1 MADRNLNIRV
11 AFSALNNM
19 SRPVNAAR
27 QSAAAL
33 ASQINQ
39 TKTSIKGLERQ
50 ATSFDRLTAAN
61 KKTTEQL
68 AQAKEQARQMA
79 AAYGP
84 LRQRSAEQVAA
95 LNQQRVAIRQ
105 LTQQQKGEQTQ
116 LNQLRASFYSEG
128 IAISSASR
136 ATEQI
141 NQRTAQYNRQLA
153 EQQRRLDA
161 VNQAQ
166 ARYSRAKETGE
177 KMMSGG
183 MKTAA
188 VGAATLAPVAA
199 AVKSYSSLEDA
210 MKGVAKQVNGL
221 RDDSGNRTPQYEEM
235 QRAIM
240 DASEKLPMAN
250 GAVDYAALVE
260 GGARMGVANS
270 DDPWEKQKADLLAFA
285 SMAAKASVA
294 FELPADQLSESL
306 GKIAGLYKIPTQ
318 NIEQLG
324 DAINYLDDNAKS
336 KGSDIIDVL
345 QRVGGLA
352 SQLDY
357 KQAAALGSTFL
368 TLGSPAEV
376 AASATN
382 AMVREL
388 SIATVQ
394 SDKFLG
400 ALDEIGVNAERV
412 QKSMSV
418 DAMGTIISVLE
429 ASKKLAPDKQVA
441 NLTQIFG
448 KEFGDDA
455 QKLANNL
462 PELRRQ
468 IELTQGA
475 AAKGS
480 MNRESDINKASL
492 SAQWQLTKTGAVNA
506 FSSAGETLR
515 EPLMDIMLTVSK
527 VVGSVRRWV
536 EANPALVG
544 SIMKVTAAIGALLV
558 VVGGLM
564 LSIGAVLGP
573 MALVRLS
580 FTTLAGSGG
589 VTPLIG
595 SLGKLSSTLRGL
607 IPSLSGVGRSIKD
620 WPALF
625 RSAASGITQFS
636 KQAIGG
642 LNTALMA
649 LSRGAVAAGQ
659 GLFTLFTR
667 PMTAITWLGNGLRT
681 LATSGFGA
689 LLNVGRTVM
698 MALGGGLSL
707 LLSPIGI
714 LVIALSAAAIAVIK
728 FWEPIKAFFT
738 GFYTGLMSGLQPLTS
753 AFSTAFAPLAP
764 LFDSIGNAVGGVWEW
779 FTKLFEPI
787 QFSNEALASCTS
799 AGETFGKVVGNA
811 LSALTPIIEGIA
823 RGIGWVL
830 EKLGAIPDA
839 TKAAQQAAESMHKD
853 PVVWEWDPQQKKMV
867 KKGWNW
873 SPKDDQQKKTNQK
886 QQQAIDQ
893 QKKQES
899 LINSLKGPAN
909 IVPKMSSSLDKIATN
924 TTEKKDGPGEIVFK
938 NKQPYI
944 PIRGGYSEPLKQAQ
958 RQLPSLTDWVTQQAG
973 SLIASVTPWQVEK
986 PAARVPVSAS
996 PSAASVAALMPA
1008 PGGDVYNLS
1017 FDFSGQKLD
1026 EESIIRRVREELALA
1041 KQQADRRKR
1050 SQLIDHV

>member
-95 LNQQRVAIRQ
+95 LNQQRAAIRQ

-240 DASEKLPMAN
+240 GASEKLPMAN

-285 SMAAKASVA
+285 SMAAKASAA

-400 ALDEIGVNAERV
+400 ALDEIGVNAEKV

-515 EPLMDIMLTVSK
+515 DPLMDIMLTVSK

-558 VVGGLM
+558 VMGGLM

-787 QFSNEALASCTS
+787 QFSSEALASCTS

-830 EKLGAIPDA
+830 EKLGVIPDA

-909 IVPKMSSSLDKIATN
+909 IVPKMSNSLDKIATN

-986 PAARVPVSAS
+986 PAARMPVSAS

-1008 PGGDVYNLS
+1008 PGGDVYNLN

-1026 EESIIRRVREELALA
+1026 EETIIRRVREELALA

-1050 SQLIDHV
+1050 SQLTDHV

>member
-95 LNQQRVAIRQ
+95 LNQQRAAIRQ

-270 DDPWEKQKADLLAFA
+270 DDPWQKQKADLLSFA

-368 TLGSPAEV
+368 TLGTPAEV

-394 SDKFLG
+394 GKNFMQGLDALG
-400 ALDEIGVNAERV
+400 LSAEKV

-429 ASKKLAPDKQVA
+429 ASKKLAPDQQVA

-544 SIMKVTAAIGALLV
+544 SIMKVTAAIGTLLV

-580 FTTLAGSGG
+580 FTTLAGEGGIARLTGG
-589 VTPLIG
+589 VMRLGGAFQWLAGSPMQALLSAGRMVFGPLI
-595 SLGKLSSTLRGL
+595 TLLAGISAPVWGL
-607 IPSLSGVGRSIKD
+607 I
-620 WPALF
+620 ALF
-625 RSAASGITQFS
+625 
-636 KQAIGG
+636 
-642 LNTALMA
+642 
-649 LSRGAVAAGQ
+649 
-659 GLFTLFTR
+659 
-667 PMTAITWLGNGLRT
+667 
-681 LATSGFGA
+681 
-689 LLNVGRTVM
+689 
-698 MALGGGLSL
+698 
-707 LLSPIGI
+707 
-714 LVIALSAAAIAVIK
+714 AAAAVAVIK
-728 FWEPIKAFFT
+728 FWQPIKAFFS
-738 GFYTGLMSGLQPLTS
+738 GFFTGLMAGLQPITQ
-753 AFSTAFAPLAP
+753 AFNAVFAPLAP
-764 LFDSIGNAVGGVWEW
+764 IFDSIGNAISGVWEW
-779 FTKLFEPI
+779 FTKLLEPI
-787 QFSNEALASCTS
+787 QFSSEALASCTS
-799 AGETFGKVVGNA
+799 AGETFGKVVGGA
-811 LSALTPIIEGIA
+811 ISALTLPIQAVAKGL
-823 RGIGWVL
+823 GWIL

-839 TKAAQQAAESMHKD
+839 AKAAQQVAQQMTPEAVNNLADRVNAFSGDVQAVAKESKKAEEK
-853 PVVWEWDPQQKKMV
+853 
-867 KKGWNW
+867 
-873 SPKDDQQKKTNQK
+873 KKT
-886 QQQAIDQ
+886 DE
-893 QKKQES
+893 QKKQDN

-909 IVPKMSSSLDKIATN
+909 IVPKMSSSLDKIANN

-1008 PGGDVYNLS
+1008 PGGDVYNLN

-1026 EESIIRRVREELALA
+1026 EETIIRRVREELALA

-1050 SQLIDHV
+1050 SQLTDHV

>member
-95 LNQQRVAIRQ
+95 LNQQRAAIRQ

-128 IAISSASR
+128 IAIRSASR

-270 DDPWEKQKADLLAFA
+270 DDPWEKQKADLLSFA

-400 ALDEIGVNAERV
+400 ALDEIGVNAEKV

-515 EPLMDIMLTVSK
+515 DPLMDIMLTVSK

-558 VVGGLM
+558 VMGGLM

-580 FTTLAGSGG
+580 FTSLAGSGG

-659 GLFTLFTR
+659 GLFTLITR

-787 QFSNEALASCTS
+787 QFSSEALASCTS

-986 PAARVPVSAS
+986 PAARVPVSVS
-996 PSAASVAALMPA
+996 PSASSVAALMPA
-1008 PGGDVYNLS
+1008 PGGDVYNLN

-1026 EESIIRRVREELALA
+1026 EETIIRRVREELALA

-1050 SQLIDHV
+1050 SQLTDHV

>member
-95 LNQQRVAIRQ
+95 LNQQRAAIRQ

-188 VGAATLAPVAA
+188 VGTATLAPVAA

-400 ALDEIGVNAERV
+400 ALDEIGVNAEKV

-580 FTTLAGSGG
+580 FTTLAGEGGIARLTGG
-589 VTPLIG
+589 VMRLGGAFQWLAGSPMQALLSAGRMVFGPLI
-595 SLGKLSSTLRGL
+595 TLLAGISAPVWGL
-607 IPSLSGVGRSIKD
+607 I
-620 WPALF
+620 ALF
-625 RSAASGITQFS
+625 
-636 KQAIGG
+636 
-642 LNTALMA
+642 
-649 LSRGAVAAGQ
+649 
-659 GLFTLFTR
+659 
-667 PMTAITWLGNGLRT
+667 
-681 LATSGFGA
+681 
-689 LLNVGRTVM
+689 
-698 MALGGGLSL
+698 
-707 LLSPIGI
+707 
-714 LVIALSAAAIAVIK
+714 AAAAVAVIK
-728 FWEPIKAFFT
+728 FWEPIQAFFT
-738 GFYTGLMSGLQPLTS
+738 GFFNGIMTGLQPVFD
-753 AFSTAFAPLAP
+753 AFNAVFAPLAP
-764 LFDSIGNAVGGVWEW
+764 IFDAIGSAISGVWDW
-779 FTKLFEPI
+779 FTKLLEPI
-787 QFSNEALASCTS
+787 KFSSDALETCTTV
-799 AGETFGKVVGNA
+799 GETFGRVLGTAISGLLWPLQK
-811 LSALTPIIEGIA
+811 LMEGV
-823 RGIGWVL
+823 GWVL
-830 EKLGAIPDA
+830 EKLDLIPAGLDA
-839 TKAAQQAAESMHKD
+839 ANAKAESLKKD

-867 KKGWNW
+867 KKDWHW
-873 SPKDDQQKKTNQK
+873 SPDKPNQPK
-886 QQQAIDQ
+886 PPKPPITPKPVGIPDLMGAPN
-893 QKKQES
+893 
-899 LINSLKGPAN
+899 LT
-909 IVPKMSSSLDKIATN
+909 PKMSKSLDKIADN
-924 TTEKKDGPGEIVFK
+924 TGKMAAKDGPGEIVFK

-1008 PGGDVYNLS
+1008 PGGDVYNLN

-1026 EESIIRRVREELALA
+1026 EETIIRRVREELALA

-1050 SQLIDHV
+1050 SQLTDHV

>member
-95 LNQQRVAIRQ
+95 LNQQRAAIRQ

-400 ALDEIGVNAERV
+400 ALDEIGVNAEKV

-468 IELTQGA
+468 IELTKGA

-580 FTTLAGSGG
+580 FTTLAGEGGIARLTGG
-589 VTPLIG
+589 VMRLGGAFQWLAGSPMQALLSAGRMVFGPLI
-595 SLGKLSSTLRGL
+595 TLLAGISAPVWGL
-607 IPSLSGVGRSIKD
+607 I
-620 WPALF
+620 ALF
-625 RSAASGITQFS
+625 
-636 KQAIGG
+636 
-642 LNTALMA
+642 
-649 LSRGAVAAGQ
+649 
-659 GLFTLFTR
+659 
-667 PMTAITWLGNGLRT
+667 
-681 LATSGFGA
+681 
-689 LLNVGRTVM
+689 
-698 MALGGGLSL
+698 
-707 LLSPIGI
+707 
-714 LVIALSAAAIAVIK
+714 AAAAVAVIK
-728 FWEPIKAFFT
+728 FWQPIQAFFSGFFT
-738 GFYTGLMSGLQPLTS
+738 GLMAGLQPITQ
-753 AFSTAFAPLAP
+753 AFNAVFAPLAP
-764 LFDSIGNAVGGVWEW
+764 IFDSIGNAISGVWEW
-779 FTKLFEPI
+779 FTKLLEPI
-787 QFSNEALASCTS
+787 QFSSEALASCTS
-799 AGETFGKVVGNA
+799 AGETFGKVVGA
-811 LSALTPIIEGIA
+811 AISTLTLPIQA
-823 RGIGWVL
+823 VANGIGWIL

-996 PSAASVAALMPA
+996 PSAASVAAPMPA
-1008 PGGDVYNLS
+1008 PGGDVYNLN

-1026 EESIIRRVREELALA
+1026 EETIIRRVREELALA

-1050 SQLIDHV
+1050 SQLTDHV

>member
-95 LNQQRVAIRQ
+95 LNQQRAAIRQ

-240 DASEKLPMAN
+240 GASEKLPMAN

-260 GGARMGVANS
+260 GGARMGVANN

-400 ALDEIGVNAERV
+400 ALDEIGVNAEKV

-506 FSSAGETLR
+506 LSSAGETLR

-580 FTTLAGSGG
+580 FTTLAGEGGIARLTGG
-589 VTPLIG
+589 VMRLGGAFQWLAGSPMQALLSAGRMVFGPLI
-595 SLGKLSSTLRGL
+595 TLLAGISAPVWGL
-607 IPSLSGVGRSIKD
+607 I
-620 WPALF
+620 ALF
-625 RSAASGITQFS
+625 A
-636 KQAIGG
+636 
-642 LNTALMA
+642 
-649 LSRGAVAAGQ
+649 AVA
-659 GLFTLFTR
+659 
-667 PMTAITWLGNGLRT
+667 
-681 LATSGFGA
+681 
-689 LLNVGRTVM
+689 V
-698 MALGGGLSL
+698 
-707 LLSPIGI
+707 
-714 LVIALSAAAIAVIK
+714 AVIK
-728 FWEPIKAFFT
+728 FWQPIKAFFS
-738 GFYTGLMSGLQPLTS
+738 GFFTGLMAGLQPITQ
-753 AFSTAFAPLAP
+753 AFNAVFAPLAP
-764 LFDSIGNAVGGVWEW
+764 IFDSIGNAISGVWEW
-779 FTKLFEPI
+779 FTKLLEPI
-787 QFSNEALASCTS
+787 QFSSEALASCTS
-799 AGETFGKVVGNA
+799 AGETFGKVVGA
-811 LSALTPIIEGIA
+811 AISALTLPIQGVA
-823 RGIGWVL
+823 KGLGWIL

-839 TKAAQQAAESMHKD
+839 AKAAQQVAQQMTPEAVNNLADRFTTFAGDVQAITKESKKAEEK
-853 PVVWEWDPQQKKMV
+853 
-867 KKGWNW
+867 
-873 SPKDDQQKKTNQK
+873 KKT
-886 QQQAIDQ
+886 DE
-893 QKKQES
+893 QKKQDN

-909 IVPKMSSSLDKIATN
+909 IVPKMSNSLDKIATN
-924 TTEKKDGPGEIVFK
+924 TTEKKEGPGEIVFK

-1008 PGGDVYNLS
+1008 PGGDVYNLN

-1026 EESIIRRVREELALA
+1026 EETIIRRVREELALA

>member
-79 AAYGP
+79 TAYGP

-95 LNQQRVAIRQ
+95 LNQQRAAIRQ

-183 MKTAA
+183 MKIAA

-260 GGARMGVANS
+260 GGARMGVANI
-270 DDPWEKQKADLLAFA
+270 DDPWEKQKADLLSFA

-368 TLGSPAEV
+368 TLGTPAEV

-394 SDKFLG
+394 GKNFMQGLDALG
-400 ALDEIGVNAERV
+400 LSAEKV

-429 ASKKLAPDKQVA
+429 ASKKLAPDQQVA

-580 FTTLAGSGG
+580 FTTLAGEGGIARLTGG
-589 VTPLIG
+589 VMRLGGAFQWLAGSPMQALLSAGRMVFGPLI
-595 SLGKLSSTLRGL
+595 TLLAGISAPVWGL
-607 IPSLSGVGRSIKD
+607 I
-620 WPALF
+620 ALF
-625 RSAASGITQFS
+625 
-636 KQAIGG
+636 
-642 LNTALMA
+642 
-649 LSRGAVAAGQ
+649 
-659 GLFTLFTR
+659 
-667 PMTAITWLGNGLRT
+667 
-681 LATSGFGA
+681 
-689 LLNVGRTVM
+689 
-698 MALGGGLSL
+698 
-707 LLSPIGI
+707 
-714 LVIALSAAAIAVIK
+714 SAAAVAVIK
-728 FWEPIKAFFT
+728 FWQPIKAFFS
-738 GFYTGLMSGLQPLTS
+738 GFFTGLMAGLQPITQ
-753 AFSTAFAPLAP
+753 AFNAVFAPLAP
-764 LFDSIGNAVGGVWEW
+764 IFDSIGNAISGVWEW
-779 FTKLFEPI
+779 FTKLLEPI
-787 QFSNEALASCTS
+787 QFSSEALASCTS
-799 AGETFGKVVGNA
+799 AGETFGKVVGGA
-811 LSALTPIIEGIA
+811 ISALTLPIQSVAKGL
-823 RGIGWVL
+823 GWIL

-839 TKAAQQAAESMHKD
+839 AKAAQQVAQQMTPEAVNNLADRVNAFSGDVQAVAKESKKAEEK
-853 PVVWEWDPQQKKMV
+853 
-867 KKGWNW
+867 
-873 SPKDDQQKKTNQK
+873 KKT
-886 QQQAIDQ
+886 DE
-893 QKKQES
+893 QKKQDN

-1008 PGGDVYNLS
+1008 PGGDVYNLN

-1026 EESIIRRVREELALA
+1026 EETIIRRVREELALA

-1050 SQLIDHV
+1050 SQLTDHV

>member
-95 LNQQRVAIRQ
+95 LNQQRAAIRQ

-368 TLGSPAEV
+368 TLGTPAEV

-394 SDKFLG
+394 GKNFMQGLDALG
-400 ALDEIGVNAERV
+400 LSAEKV

-429 ASKKLAPDKQVA
+429 ASKKLAPDQQVA

-580 FTTLAGSGG
+580 FTTLAGEGGIARLTGG
-589 VTPLIG
+589 VMRLGGAFQWLAGSPMQALLSAGRMVFGPLI
-595 SLGKLSSTLRGL
+595 TLLAGISAPVWGL
-607 IPSLSGVGRSIKD
+607 I
-620 WPALF
+620 ALF
-625 RSAASGITQFS
+625 
-636 KQAIGG
+636 
-642 LNTALMA
+642 
-649 LSRGAVAAGQ
+649 
-659 GLFTLFTR
+659 
-667 PMTAITWLGNGLRT
+667 
-681 LATSGFGA
+681 
-689 LLNVGRTVM
+689 
-698 MALGGGLSL
+698 
-707 LLSPIGI
+707 
-714 LVIALSAAAIAVIK
+714 AAAAVAVIK
-728 FWEPIKAFFT
+728 FWEPIQAFFT
-738 GFYTGLMSGLQPLTS
+738 GFFNGIMTGLQPVFD
-753 AFSTAFAPLAP
+753 AFNAVFAPLAP
-764 LFDSIGNAVGGVWEW
+764 IFDAIGSAISGVWDW
-779 FTKLFEPI
+779 FTKLLEPI
-787 QFSNEALASCTS
+787 KFSSDALETCTTV
-799 AGETFGKVVGNA
+799 GETFGRVLGTAISGLLWPLQK
-811 LSALTPIIEGIA
+811 LMEGV
-823 RGIGWVL
+823 GWVL
-830 EKLGAIPDA
+830 EKLDLIPAGLDA
-839 TKAAQQAAESMHKD
+839 ANAKAESLKKD

-867 KKGWNW
+867 KKDWHW
-873 SPKDDQQKKTNQK
+873 SPDKPNQPK
-886 QQQAIDQ
+886 PPKPPITPKPVGIPDLMGAPN
-893 QKKQES
+893 
-899 LINSLKGPAN
+899 LT
-909 IVPKMSSSLDKIATN
+909 PKMSKSLDKIADN
-924 TTEKKDGPGEIVFK
+924 TGKMAAKDGPGEIVFK

-1008 PGGDVYNLS
+1008 PCGDVYNLN

-1026 EESIIRRVREELALA
+1026 EETIIRRVREELALA

-1050 SQLIDHV
+1050 SQLTDHV

>member
-95 LNQQRVAIRQ
+95 LNQQRAAIRQ

-188 VGAATLAPVAA
+188 VGAATLVPVAA

-270 DDPWEKQKADLLAFA
+270 DDPWQKQKADLLSFA

-368 TLGSPAEV
+368 TLGTPAEV

-394 SDKFLG
+394 GKNFMQGLDALG
-400 ALDEIGVNAERV
+400 LSAEKV

-429 ASKKLAPDKQVA
+429 ASKKLAPDQQVA

-515 EPLMDIMLTVSK
+515 DPLMDIMLTVSK

-558 VVGGLM
+558 VMGGLM

-580 FTTLAGSGG
+580 FTSLAGEGGIARLTGGVMRLGGAFQWLAGSPMQALLSAGRMVFG
-589 VTPLIG
+589 PLI
-595 SLGKLSSTLRGL
+595 TLLAGISAPVWGL
-607 IPSLSGVGRSIKD
+607 I
-620 WPALF
+620 ALF
-625 RSAASGITQFS
+625 A
-636 KQAIGG
+636 
-642 LNTALMA
+642 
-649 LSRGAVAAGQ
+649 AVA
-659 GLFTLFTR
+659 
-667 PMTAITWLGNGLRT
+667 
-681 LATSGFGA
+681 
-689 LLNVGRTVM
+689 V
-698 MALGGGLSL
+698 
-707 LLSPIGI
+707 
-714 LVIALSAAAIAVIK
+714 AVIK
-728 FWEPIKAFFT
+728 FWQPIKAFFS
-738 GFYTGLMSGLQPLTS
+738 GFFTGLMAGLQPITQS
-753 AFSTAFAPLAP
+753 FNAVFAPLAP
-764 LFDSIGNAVGGVWEW
+764 IFNSIGNAISGVWEW
-779 FTKLFEPI
+779 FTKLLEPI
-787 QFSNEALASCTS
+787 QFSSEALASCTS
-799 AGETFGKVVGNA
+799 AGETFGKVVGA
-811 LSALTPIIEGIA
+811 AISALTLPIQAVAKGL
-823 RGIGWVL
+823 GWIL

-839 TKAAQQAAESMHKD
+839 AKAAQQVAQQMTPEAVNNLADRVNAFSGDVQAVAKERKKAEEK
-853 PVVWEWDPQQKKMV
+853 
-867 KKGWNW
+867 
-873 SPKDDQQKKTNQK
+873 KKT
-886 QQQAIDQ
+886 DE
-893 QKKQES
+893 QKKQDN

-909 IVPKMSSSLDKIATN
+909 IVPKMSNSLDKIATN

-986 PAARVPVSAS
+986 PAARMPVSAS

-1008 PGGDVYNLS
+1008 PGGDVYNLN

-1026 EESIIRRVREELALA
+1026 EETIIRRVREELALA

-1050 SQLIDHV
+1050 SQLTDHV

>member
-95 LNQQRVAIRQ
+95 LNQQRAAIRQ

-153 EQQRRLDA
+153 EQQRRLEA

-400 ALDEIGVNAERV
+400 ALDEIGVNAEKV

-506 FSSAGETLR
+506 LSSAGETLR

-544 SIMKVTAAIGALLV
+544 SIMKVTAAIGVLLV

-564 LSIGAVLGP
+564 LTIGAVLGP

-787 QFSNEALASCTS
+787 QFSSEALASCTS

-1026 EESIIRRVREELALA
+1026 EETIIRRVREELALA

>member
-95 LNQQRVAIRQ
+95 LNQQRAAIRQ
-105 LTQQQKGEQTQ
+105 LTQQQKGEQMQ

-153 EQQRRLDA
+153 EQKRRLDA

-260 GGARMGVANS
+260 GGARMGVANI
-270 DDPWEKQKADLLAFA
+270 DDPWEKQKADLLSFA

-368 TLGSPAEV
+368 TLGTPAEV

-394 SDKFLG
+394 GKNFMQGLDALG
-400 ALDEIGVNAERV
+400 LSAEKV

-429 ASKKLAPDKQVA
+429 ASKKLAPDQQVA

-580 FTTLAGSGG
+580 FTTLAGEGGIARLTGG
-589 VTPLIG
+589 VMRLGGAFQWLAGSPMQALLSAGRMVFGPLIMLLAG
-595 SLGKLSSTLRGL
+595 ISAPVWGL
-607 IPSLSGVGRSIKD
+607 I
-620 WPALF
+620 ALF
-625 RSAASGITQFS
+625 
-636 KQAIGG
+636 
-642 LNTALMA
+642 
-649 LSRGAVAAGQ
+649 
-659 GLFTLFTR
+659 
-667 PMTAITWLGNGLRT
+667 
-681 LATSGFGA
+681 
-689 LLNVGRTVM
+689 
-698 MALGGGLSL
+698 
-707 LLSPIGI
+707 
-714 LVIALSAAAIAVIK
+714 SAAAVAVIK
-728 FWEPIKAFFT
+728 FWQPIKAFFS
-738 GFYTGLMSGLQPLTS
+738 GFFTGLMAGLQPITQ
-753 AFSTAFAPLAP
+753 AFNAVFAPLAP
-764 LFDSIGNAVGGVWEW
+764 IFDSIGNAISGVWEW
-779 FTKLFEPI
+779 FTKLLEPI
-787 QFSNEALASCTS
+787 QFSSEALASCTS
-799 AGETFGKVVGNA
+799 AGETFGKVVGGA
-811 LSALTPIIEGIA
+811 ISALTLPIQSVAKGL
-823 RGIGWVL
+823 GWIL

-839 TKAAQQAAESMHKD
+839 AKAAQQVAQQMTPEAVNNLADRVNAFSGDVQAVAKESKKAEEK
-853 PVVWEWDPQQKKMV
+853 
-867 KKGWNW
+867 
-873 SPKDDQQKKTNQK
+873 KKT
-886 QQQAIDQ
+886 DE
-893 QKKQES
+893 QKKQDN

-1008 PGGDVYNLS
+1008 PGGDVYNLN

-1026 EESIIRRVREELALA
+1026 EETIIRRVREELALA

-1050 SQLIDHV
+1050 SQLTDHV

>member
-95 LNQQRVAIRQ
+95 LNQQRAAIRQ

-221 RDDSGNRTPQYEEM
+221 RDNSGNRTPQYEEM

-368 TLGSPAEV
+368 TLGTPAEV

-394 SDKFLG
+394 GKNFMQGLDALG
-400 ALDEIGVNAERV
+400 LSAEKV

-429 ASKKLAPDKQVA
+429 ASKKLAPDQQVA

-515 EPLMDIMLTVSK
+515 DPLMDIMLTVSK

-580 FTTLAGSGG
+580 FTTLAGEGGIARLTGG
-589 VTPLIG
+589 VMRLGGAFQWLAG
-595 SLGKLSSTLRGL
+595 S
-607 IPSLSGVGRSIKD
+607 
-620 WPALF
+620 
-625 RSAASGITQFS
+625 
-636 KQAIGG
+636 
-642 LNTALMA
+642 
-649 LSRGAVAAGQ
+649 
-659 GLFTLFTR
+659 
-667 PMTAITWLGNGLRT
+667 PMQ
-681 LATSGFGA
+681 A
-689 LLNVGRTVM
+689 LLNAGRMVFGPLITLLAGISAPVW
-698 MALGGGLSL
+698 GL
-707 LLSPIGI
+707 
-714 LVIALSAAAIAVIK
+714 IALFAAVAVAVIK
-728 FWEPIKAFFT
+728 FWQPIKAFFS
-738 GFYTGLMSGLQPLTS
+738 GFFTGLMAGLQPITQ
-753 AFSTAFAPLAP
+753 AFNAVFAPLAP
-764 LFDSIGNAVGGVWEW
+764 IFDSIGNAISGVWEW
-779 FTKLFEPI
+779 FTKLLEPI
-787 QFSNEALASCTS
+787 QFSSEALASCTS
-799 AGETFGKVVGNA
+799 AGETFGKVVGA
-811 LSALTPIIEGIA
+811 AISALTLPIQGVA
-823 RGIGWVL
+823 KGLGWIL

-839 TKAAQQAAESMHKD
+839 AKAAQQVAQQMTPEAVNNLADRFTTFAGDVQAITKESKKAEEK
-853 PVVWEWDPQQKKMV
+853 
-867 KKGWNW
+867 
-873 SPKDDQQKKTNQK
+873 KKT
-886 QQQAIDQ
+886 DE
-893 QKKQES
+893 QKKQDN

-909 IVPKMSSSLDKIATN
+909 IVPKMSNSLDKIATN

-1008 PGGDVYNLS
+1008 PGGDVYNLN

-1026 EESIIRRVREELALA
+1026 EETIIRRVREELALA

-1050 SQLIDHV
+1050 SQLTDHV

>member
-19 SRPVNAAR
+19 SRPVSAAR

-95 LNQQRVAIRQ
+95 LNQQRAAIRQ

-270 DDPWEKQKADLLAFA
+270 DDPWQKQKADLLSFA

-357 KQAAALGSTFL
+357 RQAAALGSTFL
-368 TLGSPAEV
+368 TLGTPAEV

-394 SDKFLG
+394 GKNFMQGLDALG
-400 ALDEIGVNAERV
+400 LSAEKV

-429 ASKKLAPDKQVA
+429 ASKKLAPDQQVA

-544 SIMKVTAAIGALLV
+544 SIMKVTAAIGSLLV

-580 FTTLAGSGG
+580 FTTLAGEGGIARLTGG
-589 VTPLIG
+589 VMRLGGAFQWLAGSPMQALLSAGRMVFGPLI
-595 SLGKLSSTLRGL
+595 TLLAGISAPVWGL
-607 IPSLSGVGRSIKD
+607 I
-620 WPALF
+620 ALF
-625 RSAASGITQFS
+625 
-636 KQAIGG
+636 
-642 LNTALMA
+642 
-649 LSRGAVAAGQ
+649 
-659 GLFTLFTR
+659 
-667 PMTAITWLGNGLRT
+667 
-681 LATSGFGA
+681 
-689 LLNVGRTVM
+689 
-698 MALGGGLSL
+698 
-707 LLSPIGI
+707 
-714 LVIALSAAAIAVIK
+714 AAAAVAVIK
-728 FWEPIKAFFT
+728 FWQPIKAFFS
-738 GFYTGLMSGLQPLTS
+738 GFFTGLMAGLQPITQ
-753 AFSTAFAPLAP
+753 AFNAVFAPLAP
-764 LFDSIGNAVGGVWEW
+764 IFDSIGNAISGVWEW
-779 FTKLFEPI
+779 FTKLLEPI
-787 QFSNEALASCTS
+787 QFSSEALASCTS
-799 AGETFGKVVGNA
+799 AGETFGKVVGA
-811 LSALTPIIEGIA
+811 AISALTLPIQAVAKGL
-823 RGIGWVL
+823 GWIL

-839 TKAAQQAAESMHKD
+839 AKAAQQVAQQMTPEAVNNLADRVNAFSGDVQAVAKESKKAEEK
-853 PVVWEWDPQQKKMV
+853 
-867 KKGWNW
+867 
-873 SPKDDQQKKTNQK
+873 KKT
-886 QQQAIDQ
+886 DE
-893 QKKQES
+893 QKKQDN

-1008 PGGDVYNLS
+1008 PGGDVYNLN

-1026 EESIIRRVREELALA
+1026 EETIIRRVREELALA

-1050 SQLIDHV
+1050 SQLTDHV

>member
-95 LNQQRVAIRQ
+95 LNQQRAAIRQ

-250 GAVDYAALVE
+250 GAIDYAALVE

-368 TLGSPAEV
+368 TLGTPAEV

-394 SDKFLG
+394 GKNFMQGLDALG
-400 ALDEIGVNAERV
+400 LSAEKV

-429 ASKKLAPDKQVA
+429 ASKKLAPDQQVA

-515 EPLMDIMLTVSK
+515 DPLMDIMLTVSK

-580 FTTLAGSGG
+580 FTTLAGEGGIARLTGG
-589 VTPLIG
+589 VMRLGGAFQWLAGSPMQALLSTGRMVFGPLI
-595 SLGKLSSTLRGL
+595 TLLTGISAPVWGL
-607 IPSLSGVGRSIKD
+607 I
-620 WPALF
+620 ALF
-625 RSAASGITQFS
+625 
-636 KQAIGG
+636 
-642 LNTALMA
+642 
-649 LSRGAVAAGQ
+649 
-659 GLFTLFTR
+659 
-667 PMTAITWLGNGLRT
+667 
-681 LATSGFGA
+681 
-689 LLNVGRTVM
+689 
-698 MALGGGLSL
+698 
-707 LLSPIGI
+707 
-714 LVIALSAAAIAVIK
+714 AAAAVAVIK
-728 FWEPIKAFFT
+728 FWQPIKAFFS
-738 GFYTGLMSGLQPLTS
+738 GFFTGLMAGLQPITQ
-753 AFSTAFAPLAP
+753 AFNAVFAPLAP
-764 LFDSIGNAVGGVWEW
+764 IFDSIGNAISGVWKW
-779 FTKLFEPI
+779 FTKLLEPI
-787 QFSNEALASCTS
+787 QFSSEALASCTS
-799 AGETFGKVVGNA
+799 AGETFGKVVGA
-811 LSALTPIIEGIA
+811 AISALTLPIQAVAKGL
-823 RGIGWVL
+823 GWIL

-839 TKAAQQAAESMHKD
+839 AKAAQQVAQQMTPEAVNNLADRVNAFSGDVQAVAKESKKAEEK
-853 PVVWEWDPQQKKMV
+853 
-867 KKGWNW
+867 
-873 SPKDDQQKKTNQK
+873 KKT
-886 QQQAIDQ
+886 DE
-893 QKKQES
+893 QKKQDN

-958 RQLPSLTDWVTQQAG
+958 RQLPSLTDWVTQQTG

-996 PSAASVAALMPA
+996 PSAASVAPLMPA
-1008 PGGDVYNLS
+1008 PGGDVYNLN

-1026 EESIIRRVREELALA
+1026 EETIIRRVREELALA

-1050 SQLIDHV
+1050 SQLTDHV

>member
-95 LNQQRVAIRQ
+95 LNQQRAAIRQ

-368 TLGSPAEV
+368 TLGTPAEV

-394 SDKFLG
+394 GKNFMQGLDALG
-400 ALDEIGVNAERV
+400 LSAEKV

-429 ASKKLAPDKQVA
+429 ASKKLAPDQQVA

-580 FTTLAGSGG
+580 FITLAGEEGIARLTGG
-589 VTPLIG
+589 IMRLGGAFQWLAGSPMQALLSAGRMVFGPLI
-595 SLGKLSSTLRGL
+595 TLLAGISAPVWGL
-607 IPSLSGVGRSIKD
+607 I
-620 WPALF
+620 ALF
-625 RSAASGITQFS
+625 
-636 KQAIGG
+636 
-642 LNTALMA
+642 
-649 LSRGAVAAGQ
+649 
-659 GLFTLFTR
+659 
-667 PMTAITWLGNGLRT
+667 
-681 LATSGFGA
+681 
-689 LLNVGRTVM
+689 
-698 MALGGGLSL
+698 
-707 LLSPIGI
+707 
-714 LVIALSAAAIAVIK
+714 AAAAVAVIK
-728 FWEPIKAFFT
+728 FWEPIQAFFT
-738 GFYTGLMSGLQPLTS
+738 GFFNGIMTGLQPVFD
-753 AFSTAFAPLAP
+753 AFNAVFAPLAP
-764 LFDSIGNAVGGVWEW
+764 IFDAIGSAISGVWDW
-779 FTKLFEPI
+779 FTKLLEPI
-787 QFSNEALASCTS
+787 KFSSDALETCTTV
-799 AGETFGKVVGNA
+799 GETFGRVLGTAISGLLWPLQK
-811 LSALTPIIEGIA
+811 LMEGV
-823 RGIGWVL
+823 GWVL
-830 EKLGAIPDA
+830 EKLDLIPAGLDA
-839 TKAAQQAAESMHKD
+839 ANAKAESLKKD

-867 KKGWNW
+867 KKDWHW
-873 SPKDDQQKKTNQK
+873 SPDKPNQPK
-886 QQQAIDQ
+886 PPKPPITPKPVGIPDLMGAPN
-893 QKKQES
+893 
-899 LINSLKGPAN
+899 LT
-909 IVPKMSSSLDKIATN
+909 PKMSKSLDKIADN
-924 TTEKKDGPGEIVFK
+924 TGKMAAKDGPGEIVFK

-1008 PGGDVYNLS
+1008 PGGDVYNFN

-1026 EESIIRRVREELALA
+1026 EETIIRRVREELALA

-1050 SQLIDHV
+1050 SQLTDHV

>member
-95 LNQQRVAIRQ
+95 LNQQRAAIRQ

-270 DDPWEKQKADLLAFA
+270 DDPWQKQKADLLAFA

-400 ALDEIGVNAERV
+400 ALDEIGVNAEKV

-506 FSSAGETLR
+506 LSSAGETLR

-580 FTTLAGSGG
+580 FTTLAGEGGIARLTGG
-589 VTPLIG
+589 VMRLGGAFQWLAGSPMQALLSAGRMVFGRLI
-595 SLGKLSSTLRGL
+595 TLLAGISAPVWGL
-607 IPSLSGVGRSIKD
+607 I
-620 WPALF
+620 ALF
-625 RSAASGITQFS
+625 
-636 KQAIGG
+636 
-642 LNTALMA
+642 
-649 LSRGAVAAGQ
+649 
-659 GLFTLFTR
+659 
-667 PMTAITWLGNGLRT
+667 
-681 LATSGFGA
+681 
-689 LLNVGRTVM
+689 
-698 MALGGGLSL
+698 
-707 LLSPIGI
+707 
-714 LVIALSAAAIAVIK
+714 AAAAVAVIK
-728 FWEPIKAFFT
+728 FWEPIQAFFT
-738 GFYTGLMSGLQPLTS
+738 GFFNGIMTGLQPVFD
-753 AFSTAFAPLAP
+753 AFNAVFAPLAP
-764 LFDSIGNAVGGVWEW
+764 IFDAIGSAISGVWDW
-779 FTKLFEPI
+779 FTKLLEPI
-787 QFSNEALASCTS
+787 KFSSDALETCTTV
-799 AGETFGKVVGNA
+799 GETFGRVLGTAISGLLWPLQK
-811 LSALTPIIEGIA
+811 LMEGV
-823 RGIGWVL
+823 GWVL
-830 EKLGAIPDA
+830 EKLDLIPAGLDA
-839 TKAAQQAAESMHKD
+839 ANAKAESLKKD

-867 KKGWNW
+867 KKDWHW
-873 SPKDDQQKKTNQK
+873 SPDKPNQPK
-886 QQQAIDQ
+886 PPKPPITPKPVGIPDLMGAPN
-893 QKKQES
+893 
-899 LINSLKGPAN
+899 LT
-909 IVPKMSSSLDKIATN
+909 PKMSKSLDKIADN
-924 TTEKKDGPGEIVFK
+924 TGKMAAKDGPGEIVFK

-1008 PGGDVYNLS
+1008 PGGDVYNLN

-1026 EESIIRRVREELALA
+1026 EETIIRRVREELALA

-1050 SQLIDHV
+1050 SQLTDHV

>member
-95 LNQQRVAIRQ
+95 LNQQRAAIRQ

-128 IAISSASR
+128 IAIRSASR

-270 DDPWEKQKADLLAFA
+270 DDPWEKQKADLLSFA

-400 ALDEIGVNAERV
+400 ALDEIGVNAEKV

-480 MNRESDINKASL
+480 MNRESDINKDSL

-506 FSSAGETLR
+506 LSSAGETLR

-564 LSIGAVLGP
+564 LTIGAVLGQ

-580 FTTLAGSGG
+580 FTTLAGEGGIARLTGG
-589 VTPLIG
+589 VMRLGGAFQWLAGSPMQALLSAGRMVFCPLI
-595 SLGKLSSTLRGL
+595 TLLAGISAPVWGL
-607 IPSLSGVGRSIKD
+607 I
-620 WPALF
+620 ALF
-625 RSAASGITQFS
+625 
-636 KQAIGG
+636 
-642 LNTALMA
+642 
-649 LSRGAVAAGQ
+649 
-659 GLFTLFTR
+659 
-667 PMTAITWLGNGLRT
+667 
-681 LATSGFGA
+681 
-689 LLNVGRTVM
+689 
-698 MALGGGLSL
+698 
-707 LLSPIGI
+707 
-714 LVIALSAAAIAVIK
+714 AAAAVAVIK
-728 FWEPIKAFFT
+728 FWEPIQAFFT
-738 GFYTGLMSGLQPLTS
+738 GFFNGIMTGLQPVFD
-753 AFSTAFAPLAP
+753 AFNAVFAPLAP
-764 LFDSIGNAVGGVWEW
+764 IFDAIGSAISGVWDW
-779 FTKLFEPI
+779 FTKLLEPI
-787 QFSNEALASCTS
+787 KFSSDALETCTTV
-799 AGETFGKVVGNA
+799 GETFGRVLGTAISGLLWPLQK
-811 LSALTPIIEGIA
+811 LMEGV
-823 RGIGWVL
+823 GWVL
-830 EKLGAIPDA
+830 EKLDLIPAGLDA
-839 TKAAQQAAESMHKD
+839 ANAKAESLKKD

-867 KKGWNW
+867 KKDWHW
-873 SPKDDQQKKTNQK
+873 SPDKPNQPK
-886 QQQAIDQ
+886 PPKPPITPKPVGIPDLMGAPN
-893 QKKQES
+893 
-899 LINSLKGPAN
+899 LT
-909 IVPKMSSSLDKIATN
+909 PKMSKSLDKIADN
-924 TTEKKDGPGEIVFK
+924 TGKMAAKDGPGEIVFK

-944 PIRGGYSEPLKQAQ
+944 PIRSGYSEPLKQAQ
-958 RQLPSLTDWVTQQAG
+958 RQLPSLTDWVTQQTG

-1008 PGGDVYNLS
+1008 PGGDVYNLN

-1026 EESIIRRVREELALA
+1026 EETIIRRVREELALA

-1050 SQLIDHV
+1050 SQLTDHV

>member
-61 KKTTEQL
+61 RKTTEQL

-95 LNQQRVAIRQ
+95 LNQQRAAIRQ

-270 DDPWEKQKADLLAFA
+270 DDPWQKQKADLLAFA

-368 TLGSPAEV
+368 TLGTPAEV

-394 SDKFLG
+394 GKNFMQGLDALG
-400 ALDEIGVNAERV
+400 LSAEKV

-429 ASKKLAPDKQVA
+429 ASKKLAPDQQVA

-492 SAQWQLTKTGAVNA
+492 SAQWQLTKTGTVNA

-515 EPLMDIMLTVSK
+515 DPLMDIMLTVSK

-580 FTTLAGSGG
+580 FTTLAGEGGIARLTGG
-589 VTPLIG
+589 VMRLGGAFQWLAGSPMQALLSAGRMVFGPLI
-595 SLGKLSSTLRGL
+595 TLLAGISAPVWGL
-607 IPSLSGVGRSIKD
+607 I
-620 WPALF
+620 ALF
-625 RSAASGITQFS
+625 
-636 KQAIGG
+636 
-642 LNTALMA
+642 
-649 LSRGAVAAGQ
+649 
-659 GLFTLFTR
+659 
-667 PMTAITWLGNGLRT
+667 
-681 LATSGFGA
+681 
-689 LLNVGRTVM
+689 
-698 MALGGGLSL
+698 
-707 LLSPIGI
+707 
-714 LVIALSAAAIAVIK
+714 AAAAVAVIK
-728 FWEPIKAFFT
+728 FWEPIQAFFT
-738 GFYTGLMSGLQPLTS
+738 GFFNGIMTGLQPVFD
-753 AFSTAFAPLAP
+753 AFNAVFAPLAP
-764 LFDSIGNAVGGVWEW
+764 IFDAIGSAISGVWDW
-779 FTKLFEPI
+779 FTKLLEPI
-787 QFSNEALASCTS
+787 KFSSDALETCTTV
-799 AGETFGKVVGNA
+799 GETFGRVLGTAISGLLWPLQK
-811 LSALTPIIEGIA
+811 LMEGV
-823 RGIGWVL
+823 GWVL
-830 EKLGAIPDA
+830 EKLDLIPAGLDA
-839 TKAAQQAAESMHKD
+839 ANAKAESLKKD

-867 KKGWNW
+867 KKDWHW
-873 SPKDDQQKKTNQK
+873 SPDKPNQPK
-886 QQQAIDQ
+886 PPKPPITPKPVGIPDLMGAPN
-893 QKKQES
+893 
-899 LINSLKGPAN
+899 LT
-909 IVPKMSSSLDKIATN
+909 PKMSKSLDKIADN
-924 TTEKKDGPGEIVFK
+924 TGKMAAKDGPGEIVFK

-1008 PGGDVYNLS
+1008 PGGDVYNLN

-1026 EESIIRRVREELALA
+1026 EETIIRRVREELALA

-1050 SQLIDHV
+1050 SQLTDHV

>member
-95 LNQQRVAIRQ
+95 LNQQRAAIRQ

-368 TLGSPAEV
+368 TLGTPAEV

-394 SDKFLG
+394 GKNFMQGLDALG
-400 ALDEIGVNAERV
+400 LSAEKV
-412 QKSMSV
+412 QKSMSE

-429 ASKKLAPDKQVA
+429 ASKKLAPDQQVA

-558 VVGGLM
+558 VVGGLL

-580 FTTLAGSGG
+580 FTTLAGEGGIARLTGG
-589 VTPLIG
+589 VMRLGGAFQWLAGSPMQALLSAGRIVFGPLI
-595 SLGKLSSTLRGL
+595 TLLAGISAPVWGL
-607 IPSLSGVGRSIKD
+607 I
-620 WPALF
+620 ALF
-625 RSAASGITQFS
+625 
-636 KQAIGG
+636 
-642 LNTALMA
+642 
-649 LSRGAVAAGQ
+649 
-659 GLFTLFTR
+659 
-667 PMTAITWLGNGLRT
+667 
-681 LATSGFGA
+681 
-689 LLNVGRTVM
+689 
-698 MALGGGLSL
+698 
-707 LLSPIGI
+707 
-714 LVIALSAAAIAVIK
+714 AAAAVAVIK
-728 FWEPIKAFFT
+728 FWQPIQAFFSGFFT
-738 GFYTGLMSGLQPLTS
+738 GLMAGLQPITQ
-753 AFSTAFAPLAP
+753 AFNAVFAPLAP
-764 LFDSIGNAVGGVWEW
+764 IFDSIGNAISGVWEW
-779 FTKLFEPI
+779 FTKLLEPI
-787 QFSNEALASCTS
+787 QFSSEALASCTS
-799 AGETFGKVVGNA
+799 AGETFGKVVGA
-811 LSALTPIIEGIA
+811 AISALTLPIQA
-823 RGIGWVL
+823 VANGIGWIL

-893 QKKQES
+893 QKKQEN
-899 LINSLKGPAN
+899 LLNSLKGPAN

-1008 PGGDVYNLS
+1008 PGGDVYNLN

-1026 EESIIRRVREELALA
+1026 EETIIRRVREELALA

-1050 SQLIDHV
+1050 SQLTDHV

>member
-95 LNQQRVAIRQ
+95 LNQQRAAIRQ

-177 KMMSGG
+177 KMTSGG

-270 DDPWEKQKADLLAFA
+270 DDPWQKQKADLLSFA

-368 TLGSPAEV
+368 TLGTPAEV

-394 SDKFLG
+394 GKNFMQGLDALG
-400 ALDEIGVNAERV
+400 LSAEKV

-429 ASKKLAPDKQVA
+429 ASKKLAPDQQVA

-515 EPLMDIMLTVSK
+515 DPLMDIMLTVSK

-558 VVGGLM
+558 VMGGLM

-580 FTTLAGSGG
+580 FTSLAWEGGIARLTGGVMRLGGAFQWLAGSPMQALLSAGRMVFG
-589 VTPLIG
+589 PLI
-595 SLGKLSSTLRGL
+595 TLLAGISAPVWGL
-607 IPSLSGVGRSIKD
+607 I
-620 WPALF
+620 ALF
-625 RSAASGITQFS
+625 A
-636 KQAIGG
+636 
-642 LNTALMA
+642 
-649 LSRGAVAAGQ
+649 AVA
-659 GLFTLFTR
+659 
-667 PMTAITWLGNGLRT
+667 
-681 LATSGFGA
+681 
-689 LLNVGRTVM
+689 V
-698 MALGGGLSL
+698 
-707 LLSPIGI
+707 
-714 LVIALSAAAIAVIK
+714 AVIK
-728 FWEPIKAFFT
+728 FWQPIKAFFS
-738 GFYTGLMSGLQPLTS
+738 GFFTGLMAGLQPITQS
-753 AFSTAFAPLAP
+753 FNAVFAPLAP
-764 LFDSIGNAVGGVWEW
+764 IFNSIGNAISGVWEW
-779 FTKLFEPI
+779 FTKLLEPI
-787 QFSNEALASCTS
+787 QFSSEALASCTS
-799 AGETFGKVVGNA
+799 AGETFGKVVGA
-811 LSALTPIIEGIA
+811 AISALTLPIQAVAKGL
-823 RGIGWVL
+823 GWIL

-839 TKAAQQAAESMHKD
+839 AKAAQQVAQQMTPEAVNNLADRVNAFSGDVQAVAKESKKAEEK
-853 PVVWEWDPQQKKMV
+853 
-867 KKGWNW
+867 
-873 SPKDDQQKKTNQK
+873 KKT
-886 QQQAIDQ
+886 DE
-893 QKKQES
+893 QKKQDN

-909 IVPKMSSSLDKIATN
+909 IVPKMSNSLDKIATN

-944 PIRGGYSEPLKQAQ
+944 PIRGGYSEPLKQAP

-986 PAARVPVSAS
+986 PAARMPVSAS

-1008 PGGDVYNLS
+1008 PGGDVYNLN

-1026 EESIIRRVREELALA
+1026 EETIIRRVREELALA

-1050 SQLIDHV
+1050 SQLTDHV

>member
-95 LNQQRVAIRQ
+95 LNQQRAAIRQ

-221 RDDSGNRTPQYEEM
+221 RDDSGNRTPLYEEM
-235 QRAIM
+235 QQAIK

-270 DDPWEKQKADLLAFA
+270 NDPWQKQKADLLSFA

-306 GKIAGLYKIPTQ
+306 GKIAGLYNIPVQ

-352 SQLDY
+352 NQLDY

-368 TLGSPAEV
+368 TLGTPAEV

-394 SDKFLG
+394 GKSFMQGLDALG
-400 ALDEIGVNAERV
+400 LSAEKV

-429 ASKKLAPDKQVA
+429 ASQKLGDNQVA
-441 NLTQIFG
+441 TLTQIFG

-455 QKLANNL
+455 QKLANKL

-468 IELTQGA
+468 LELTQGV

-480 MNRESDINKASL
+480 MQRESDINKDSL
-492 SAQWQLTKTGAVNA
+492 SSQWQLTKTGTLNA
-506 FSSAGETLR
+506 LSAAGETLR
-515 EPLMDIMLTVSK
+515 DPLMDIMLTVSK

-544 SIMKVTAAIGALLV
+544 SIMKVTASIGALLI

-580 FTTLAGSGG
+580 FTTLAGEGGIARLTGG
-589 VTPLIG
+589 VMRLGGAFQWLAGSPMQALLSAGRMVFGPLI
-595 SLGKLSSTLRGL
+595 TLLAGISAPVWGL
-607 IPSLSGVGRSIKD
+607 I
-620 WPALF
+620 ALF
-625 RSAASGITQFS
+625 
-636 KQAIGG
+636 
-642 LNTALMA
+642 
-649 LSRGAVAAGQ
+649 
-659 GLFTLFTR
+659 
-667 PMTAITWLGNGLRT
+667 
-681 LATSGFGA
+681 
-689 LLNVGRTVM
+689 
-698 MALGGGLSL
+698 
-707 LLSPIGI
+707 
-714 LVIALSAAAIAVIK
+714 AAATVAVIK
-728 FWEPIKAFFT
+728 FWQPIKAFFS
-738 GFYTGLMSGLQPLTS
+738 GFFTGLMAGLQPITQ
-753 AFSTAFAPLAP
+753 AFNAVFAPLAP
-764 LFDSIGNAVGGVWEW
+764 IFDSIGNAISGVWEW
-779 FTKLFEPI
+779 FTKLLEPI
-787 QFSNEALASCTS
+787 QFSSEALASCTS
-799 AGETFGKVVGNA
+799 AGETFGKVVGA
-811 LSALTPIIEGIA
+811 AISALTLPIQAVAKGL
-823 RGIGWVL
+823 GWIL

-839 TKAAQQAAESMHKD
+839 AKAAQQVAQQMTPEAVNNLADRVNAFSGDVQAVAKES
-853 PVVWEWDPQQKKMV
+853 
-867 KKGWNW
+867 
-873 SPKDDQQKKTNQK
+873 KKTEEK
-886 QQQAIDQ
+886 KKTDE
-893 QKKQES
+893 QKKQDN

-1008 PGGDVYNLS
+1008 PGGDVYHLS

-1026 EESIIRRVREELALA
+1026 EETIIRRVREELALA

-1050 SQLIDHV
+1050 SQLTDHV

>member
-95 LNQQRVAIRQ
+95 LNQQRAAIRQ

-128 IAISSASR
+128 IAIRSASR

-270 DDPWEKQKADLLAFA
+270 DDPWEKQKADLLSFA

-400 ALDEIGVNAERV
+400 ALDEIGVNAEKV

-506 FSSAGETLR
+506 LSSAGETLR

-564 LSIGAVLGP
+564 LTIGAVLGP

-659 GLFTLFTR
+659 GLFTLITR

-787 QFSNEALASCTS
+787 QFSSEALASCTS

-986 PAARVPVSAS
+986 PAARVPVSVS
-996 PSAASVAALMPA
+996 PSASSVAALMPA
-1008 PGGDVYNLS
+1008 PGGDVYNLN

-1026 EESIIRRVREELALA
+1026 EETIIRRVREELVLA

-1050 SQLIDHV
+1050 SQLTDHV

>member
-95 LNQQRVAIRQ
+95 LNQQRAAIRQ

-270 DDPWEKQKADLLAFA
+270 DDPWEKQKADLLSFA

-400 ALDEIGVNAERV
+400 ALDEIGVNAEKV

-580 FTTLAGSGG
+580 FTTLAGEGGIARLTGG
-589 VTPLIG
+589 VMRLGGAFQWLAGSPMQALLSAGRMVFGPLI
-595 SLGKLSSTLRGL
+595 TLLAGISAPVWGL
-607 IPSLSGVGRSIKD
+607 I
-620 WPALF
+620 ALF
-625 RSAASGITQFS
+625 
-636 KQAIGG
+636 
-642 LNTALMA
+642 
-649 LSRGAVAAGQ
+649 
-659 GLFTLFTR
+659 
-667 PMTAITWLGNGLRT
+667 
-681 LATSGFGA
+681 
-689 LLNVGRTVM
+689 
-698 MALGGGLSL
+698 
-707 LLSPIGI
+707 
-714 LVIALSAAAIAVIK
+714 AAAAVAVIK
-728 FWEPIKAFFT
+728 FWQPIQAFFSGFFT
-738 GFYTGLMSGLQPLTS
+738 GLMAGLQPITQ
-753 AFSTAFAPLAP
+753 AFNAVFAPLAP
-764 LFDSIGNAVGGVWEW
+764 IFDSIGNAISGVWEW
-779 FTKLFEPI
+779 FTKLLEPI
-787 QFSNEALASCTS
+787 QFSSEALASCTS
-799 AGETFGKVVGNA
+799 AGETFGKVVGA
-811 LSALTPIIEGIA
+811 AISALTLPIQA
-823 RGIGWVL
+823 VANGIGWIL

-1008 PGGDVYNLS
+1008 PGGDVYNLN

-1026 EESIIRRVREELALA
+1026 EETIIRRVREELALA

-1050 SQLIDHV
+1050 SQLTDHV

>member
-95 LNQQRVAIRQ
+95 LNQQRAAIRQ

-177 KMMSGG
+177 KMTSGG

-270 DDPWEKQKADLLAFA
+270 DDPWQKQKADLLSFA

-368 TLGSPAEV
+368 TLGTPAEV

-394 SDKFLG
+394 GKNFMQGLDALG
-400 ALDEIGVNAERV
+400 LSAEKV

-429 ASKKLAPDKQVA
+429 ASKKLAPDQQVA

-515 EPLMDIMLTVSK
+515 DPLMDIMLTVSK

-558 VVGGLM
+558 VMGGLM

-580 FTTLAGSGG
+580 FTSLAWEGGIARLTGGVMRLGGAFQWLAGSPMQALLSAGRMVFG
-589 VTPLIG
+589 PLI
-595 SLGKLSSTLRGL
+595 TLLAGISAPVWGL
-607 IPSLSGVGRSIKD
+607 I
-620 WPALF
+620 ALF
-625 RSAASGITQFS
+625 A
-636 KQAIGG
+636 
-642 LNTALMA
+642 
-649 LSRGAVAAGQ
+649 AVA
-659 GLFTLFTR
+659 
-667 PMTAITWLGNGLRT
+667 
-681 LATSGFGA
+681 
-689 LLNVGRTVM
+689 V
-698 MALGGGLSL
+698 
-707 LLSPIGI
+707 
-714 LVIALSAAAIAVIK
+714 AVIK
-728 FWEPIKAFFT
+728 FWQPIKAFFS
-738 GFYTGLMSGLQPLTS
+738 GFFTGLMAGLQPITQS
-753 AFSTAFAPLAP
+753 FNAVFAPLAP
-764 LFDSIGNAVGGVWEW
+764 IFNSIGNAISGVWEW
-779 FTKLFEPI
+779 FTKLLEPI
-787 QFSNEALASCTS
+787 QFSSEALASCTS
-799 AGETFGKVVGNA
+799 AGETFGKVVGA
-811 LSALTPIIEGIA
+811 AISALTLPIQAVAKGL
-823 RGIGWVL
+823 GWIL

-839 TKAAQQAAESMHKD
+839 AKAAQQVAQQMTPEAVNNLADRVNAFSGDVQAVAKESKKAEEK
-853 PVVWEWDPQQKKMV
+853 
-867 KKGWNW
+867 
-873 SPKDDQQKKTNQK
+873 KKT
-886 QQQAIDQ
+886 DE
-893 QKKQES
+893 QKKQDN

-909 IVPKMSSSLDKIATN
+909 IVPKMSNSLDKIATN

-986 PAARVPVSAS
+986 PAARMPVSAS

-1008 PGGDVYNLS
+1008 PGGDVYNLN

-1026 EESIIRRVREELALA
+1026 EETIIRRVREELALA

-1050 SQLIDHV
+1050 SQLTDHV

>member
-95 LNQQRVAIRQ
+95 LNQQRAAIRQ

-166 ARYSRAKETGE
+166 TRYSRAKETGE

-270 DDPWEKQKADLLAFA
+270 DDPWQKQKADLLAFA

-368 TLGSPAEV
+368 TLGTPAEV

-394 SDKFLG
+394 GKNFMQGLDALG
-400 ALDEIGVNAERV
+400 LSAEKV

-429 ASKKLAPDKQVA
+429 ASKKLAPDQQVA

-480 MNRESDINKASL
+480 MSRESDINKASL

-536 EANPALVG
+536 EANPALIG
-544 SIMKVTAAIGALLV
+544 SIMKITAAIGALLV

-564 LSIGAVLGP
+564 LSIGAVLVP

-580 FTTLAGSGG
+580 FTTLAGEGGIARLTGG
-589 VTPLIG
+589 VMRLGGAFQWLAGSPMQSLLSVGRMVFGPLI
-595 SLGKLSSTLRGL
+595 TLLAGISAPVWGL
-607 IPSLSGVGRSIKD
+607 I
-620 WPALF
+620 ALF
-625 RSAASGITQFS
+625 A
-636 KQAIGG
+636 
-642 LNTALMA
+642 
-649 LSRGAVAAGQ
+649 AVA
-659 GLFTLFTR
+659 
-667 PMTAITWLGNGLRT
+667 
-681 LATSGFGA
+681 
-689 LLNVGRTVM
+689 V
-698 MALGGGLSL
+698 
-707 LLSPIGI
+707 
-714 LVIALSAAAIAVIK
+714 AVIK
-728 FWEPIKAFFT
+728 FWQPIKAFFS
-738 GFYTGLMSGLQPLTS
+738 GFFTGLMAGLQPITQ
-753 AFSTAFAPLAP
+753 AFNAVFAPLAP
-764 LFDSIGNAVGGVWEW
+764 IFDSIGNAISGVWEW
-779 FTKLFEPI
+779 FTKLLEPI
-787 QFSNEALASCTS
+787 QFSSEALASCTS
-799 AGETFGKVVGNA
+799 AGETFGKVVGA
-811 LSALTPIIEGIA
+811 AISALTLPIQGVA
-823 RGIGWVL
+823 KGLGWIL

-839 TKAAQQAAESMHKD
+839 AKAAQQVAQQMTPEAVNNLADRFTTFAGDVQAITKESKKAEEK
-853 PVVWEWDPQQKKMV
+853 
-867 KKGWNW
+867 
-873 SPKDDQQKKTNQK
+873 KKT
-886 QQQAIDQ
+886 DE
-893 QKKQES
+893 QKKQDN

-909 IVPKMSSSLDKIATN
+909 IVPKMSNSLDKIATN

-958 RQLPSLTDWVTQQAG
+958 HQLPSLTDWVTQQAG

-1050 SQLIDHV
+1050 SQLTDHV

>member
-95 LNQQRVAIRQ
+95 LNQQRAAIRQ

-141 NQRTAQYNRQLA
+141 NQRTVQYNRQLA

-368 TLGSPAEV
+368 TLGTPAEV

-394 SDKFLG
+394 GKNFMQGLDALG
-400 ALDEIGVNAERV
+400 LSAEKV

-429 ASKKLAPDKQVA
+429 ASKKLAPDQQVA

-580 FTTLAGSGG
+580 FTTLAGEGGIARLTGG
-589 VTPLIG
+589 VMRLGGAFQWLAGSPMQSLLSVGRMVFGPLI
-595 SLGKLSSTLRGL
+595 TLLAGISAPVWGL
-607 IPSLSGVGRSIKD
+607 I
-620 WPALF
+620 ALF
-625 RSAASGITQFS
+625 A
-636 KQAIGG
+636 
-642 LNTALMA
+642 
-649 LSRGAVAAGQ
+649 AVA
-659 GLFTLFTR
+659 
-667 PMTAITWLGNGLRT
+667 
-681 LATSGFGA
+681 
-689 LLNVGRTVM
+689 V
-698 MALGGGLSL
+698 
-707 LLSPIGI
+707 
-714 LVIALSAAAIAVIK
+714 AVIK
-728 FWEPIKAFFT
+728 FWQPIKAFFS
-738 GFYTGLMSGLQPLTS
+738 GFFTGLMAGLQPITQ
-753 AFSTAFAPLAP
+753 AFNAVFAPLAP
-764 LFDSIGNAVGGVWEW
+764 IFDSIGNAISGVWEW
-779 FTKLFEPI
+779 FTKLLEPI
-787 QFSNEALASCTS
+787 QFSSEALASCTS
-799 AGETFGKVVGNA
+799 AGETFGKVVGA
-811 LSALTPIIEGIA
+811 AISALTLPIQGVA
-823 RGIGWVL
+823 KGLGWIL

-839 TKAAQQAAESMHKD
+839 AKAAQQVAQQMTPEAVNNLADRFTTFAGDVQAITKESKKAEEK
-853 PVVWEWDPQQKKMV
+853 
-867 KKGWNW
+867 
-873 SPKDDQQKKTNQK
+873 KKT
-886 QQQAIDQ
+886 DE
-893 QKKQES
+893 QKKQDN

-924 TTEKKDGPGEIVFK
+924 TTERKDGPGEIVFK

-944 PIRGGYSEPLKQAQ
+944 PIRGGYSEPLKQTQ

-1008 PGGDVYNLS
+1008 PGGDVYNLN

-1026 EESIIRRVREELALA
+1026 EETIIRRVREELALA

-1050 SQLIDHV
+1050 SQLTDHV

>member
-95 LNQQRVAIRQ
+95 LNQQRAAIRQ

-368 TLGSPAEV
+368 TLGTPAEV

-394 SDKFLG
+394 GKNFMQGLDALG
-400 ALDEIGVNAERV
+400 LSAEKV

-429 ASKKLAPDKQVA
+429 ASKKLAPDQQVA

-580 FTTLAGSGG
+580 FTTLAGEGGIARLTGG
-589 VTPLIG
+589 VMRLGGAFQWLAGSPMQALLSAGRMVFGPLI
-595 SLGKLSSTLRGL
+595 TLLAGISAPVWGL
-607 IPSLSGVGRSIKD
+607 I
-620 WPALF
+620 ALF
-625 RSAASGITQFS
+625 
-636 KQAIGG
+636 
-642 LNTALMA
+642 
-649 LSRGAVAAGQ
+649 
-659 GLFTLFTR
+659 
-667 PMTAITWLGNGLRT
+667 
-681 LATSGFGA
+681 
-689 LLNVGRTVM
+689 
-698 MALGGGLSL
+698 
-707 LLSPIGI
+707 
-714 LVIALSAAAIAVIK
+714 AAAAVAVIK
-728 FWEPIKAFFT
+728 FWEPIQAFFT
-738 GFYTGLMSGLQPLTS
+738 GFFNGIMTGLQPVFD
-753 AFSTAFAPLAP
+753 AFNAVFAPLAP
-764 LFDSIGNAVGGVWEW
+764 IFDAIGSAISGVWDW
-779 FTKLFEPI
+779 FTKLLEPI
-787 QFSNEALASCTS
+787 KFSSDALETCTTV
-799 AGETFGKVVGNA
+799 GETFGRVLGTAISGLLWPLQK
-811 LSALTPIIEGIA
+811 LMEGV
-823 RGIGWVL
+823 GWVL
-830 EKLGAIPDA
+830 EKLDLIPAGLDA
-839 TKAAQQAAESMHKD
+839 ANAKAESLKKD

-867 KKGWNW
+867 KKDWHW
-873 SPKDDQQKKTNQK
+873 SPDKPNQPK
-886 QQQAIDQ
+886 PPKPPITPKPVGIPDLMGAPN
-893 QKKQES
+893 
-899 LINSLKGPAN
+899 LT
-909 IVPKMSSSLDKIATN
+909 PKMSKSLDKIADN
-924 TTEKKDGPGEIVFK
+924 TGKMAAKDGPGEIVFK

-996 PSAASVAALMPA
+996 PSAASVASLMPA
-1008 PGGDVYNLS
+1008 PGGDVYNLN

-1026 EESIIRRVREELALA
+1026 EETIIRRVREELALA

-1050 SQLIDHV
+1050 SQLTDHV